1 MAVWKEWL
9 PDWATSGLQFSP
21 RTLITIA
28 LLLVGAWILS
38 ALSRRAIRLFR
49 LFATRSAR
57 NDEDTRRVDTLARVF
72 RYLANVAI
80 SVMTGMLIL
89 SELGISIAPILG
101 AAGIVGI
108 AVGFGAQSL
117 VKDFFTGFVILLE
130 NQIRQGDVI
139 TVAGRSG
146 VVESVTLRNVRLR
159 DYEGNVHFVPN
170 GMIDV
175 VTNQSMEFSFAVVD
189 VGVAYHERVE
199 DVFEA
204 MRGAAREMR
213 EDPTFGPRILD
224 DLEIAGIER
233 LADSSVVIRCRIKCV
248 PLMQALVR
256 REFLRRI
263 KTEFDTRGIEI
274 PFPQMALH
282 NVPIAR
288 QGVPARPRHDTGT
301 SGPRGE

>member
-1 MAVWKEWL
+1 MAAWKEWL
-9 PDWATSGLQFSP
+9 PDWATTGLQFSP
-21 RTLITIA
+21 RVLITIA
-28 LLLVGAWILS
+28 LLLLGAWILS

-57 NDEDTRRVDTLARVF
+57 NDEDNRRVDTLARVF
-72 RYLANVAI
+72 RYLSNVGI
-80 SVMTGMLIL
+80 SVMTGMLVL

-159 DYEGNVHFVPN
+159 DYDGSVHFVPN

-175 VTNQSMEFSFAVVD
+175 VTNQSMEFSYAVVD
-189 VGVAYHERVE
+189 VGVAYRERVE
-199 DVFEA
+199 DVFDA
-204 MRGAAREMR
+204 MRGAATEMR
-213 EDPTFGPRILD
+213 QDPAFAARILD
-224 DLEIAGIER
+224 DLDVAGVDR
-233 LADSSVVIRCRIKCV
+233 LADSSVVVRCRIKCV
-248 PLMQALVR
+248 PLSQAIVR

-263 KTEFDTRGIEI
+263 KTAFEARGIEI

-282 NVPIAR
+282 GLSLER
-288 QGVPARPRHDTGT
+288 Q
-301 SGPRGE
+301 SGAESRKDAPDRESGL

>member
-1 MAVWKEWL
+1 MPSWKQWL
-9 PDWATSGLQFSP
+9 PDWATSGLHFSP
-21 RTLITIA
+21 RTLITIV
-28 LLLVGAWILS
+28 LLLIGAWVLS

-57 NDEDTRRVDTLARVF
+57 NDEDNRRVETLARVF
-72 RYLANVAI
+72 RYLANIAI
-80 SVMTGMLIL
+80 IVMTGMLVL

-146 VVESVTLRNVRLR
+146 LVESVTLRNVRLR

-204 MRGAAREMR
+204 MRRAAREMR
-213 EDPTFGPRILD
+213 EDPTFAPRILD

-248 PLMQALVR
+248 PLTQALVR
-256 REFLRRI
+256 REFLLRI
-263 KTEFDTRGIEI
+263 KSEFDTRGIEI

-282 NVPIAR
+282 SVPTVRRAVDST
-288 QGVPARPRHDTGT
+288 QRPDSGT
-301 SGPRGE
+301 PSMRED